1 MQSVQEFIARTPP
14 RALLRHPLTRSN
26 ALPVKPI
33 PNEPDITPGMRS
45 YLHLTI
51 LLTGAS
57 ILVIEI
63 LGARMLTPF
72 FGSSHF
78 VWSAQI
84 AITMLA
90 LAAGY
95 ALGGVIADRRP
106 GPTSLY
112 SLILLAAGYLVA
124 TVAFRIRLATACL
137 SLDLALGSILASFAL
152 FFVPLSLLAT
162 AGPLVVRMLTTGLQ
176 SIGGSV
182 GRLSALGTVGSLA
195 GVIITSYLLIPW
207 VRDSHAMIGTA
218 LTLALVSLGYFIRT
232 GINKGPGIIG
242 ASAMALLGAIST
254 PGALKRDRVP
264 IWPGYSEIART
275 NSHFGLMQVIAS
287 SDQRRRYYLNDF
299 LIQNSYDASQKRSLS
314 LFTELLAGLSD
325 AYTPATKRALCIG
338 MGVGIVPMRLARSG
352 IQVDVVEINPAVVPL
367 AQAYFDFDPS
377 KVNLA
382 IDDARHF
389 LAITHSRYDTIHLD
403 AFIGDSMPSHLMT
416 REAFQAIKD
425 HLEPD
430 GTLVINSFVSFVPG
444 RDFLGTSLHRTLRAV
459 FKEVAIHASDTG
471 NVFYVASDRTPLT
484 PVRTPGFQ
492 EAHDARY
499 SQVRATYANRITVT
513 PELGLV
519 LTDDFNPADFRD
531 ATNREELRK
540 RLAQSVVGL

>member
-1 MQSVQEFIARTPP
+1 M
-14 RALLRHPLTRSN
+14 
-26 ALPVKPI
+26 KPNPKE
-33 PNEPDITPGMRS
+33 PNVTPGMRR
-45 YLHLTI
+45 YLQVTI
-51 LLTGAS
+51 LLTGAA

-84 AITMLA
+84 GVTMMA

-95 ALGGVIADRRP
+95 ALGGAIADRRP

-112 SLILLAAGYLVA
+112 SLILIAAAYLVA
-124 TVAFRIRLATACL
+124 TVAFRVRLATACL

-162 AGPLVVRMLTTGLQ
+162 AGPLVVRMMTTGLQ
-176 SIGGSV
+176 SVGGSV

-195 GVIITSYLLIPW
+195 GVILTSYVLIPL

-218 LTLALVSLGYFIRT
+218 SALALVSLGYFIGVGSKT
-232 GINKGPGIIG
+232 GPGIIG

-254 PGALKRDRVP
+254 PGALERDRIP
-264 IWPGYSEIART
+264 IWRGHTELART
-275 NSHFGLMQVIAS
+275 NSHFGLMQVVIS

-299 LIQNSYDASQKRSLS
+299 LIQNSYDVSQKRSLS
-314 LFTELLAGLSD
+314 LFTEMLAGLSE
-325 AYTPATKRALCIG
+325 AYTPSTKRALCIG
-338 MGVGIVPMRLARSG
+338 MGIGIVPMRLARAG

-389 LAITHSRYDTIHLD
+389 LAVTHSRYDTIHLD

-416 REAFQAIKD
+416 REAFQAIRD
-425 HLEPD
+425 HLEPG
-430 GTLVINSFVSFVPG
+430 GTLVINSFVSFIPG
-444 RDFLGTSLHRTLRAV
+444 RDFLGTSLHRTLRSV

-471 NVFYVASDRTPLT
+471 NVFYVASDRTPLE

-492 EAHDARY
+492 EAHESRY
-499 SQVRATYANRITVT
+499 SQVRATYANRITVA

-519 LTDDFNPADFRD
+519 LTDDYNPADFRD
-531 ATNREELRK
+531 ATNREELR
-540 RLAQSVVGL
+540 RWLAQSMAGL

>member
-1 MQSVQEFIARTPP
+1 
-14 RALLRHPLTRSN
+14 
-26 ALPVKPI
+26 
-33 PNEPDITPGMRS
+33 MRS

-51 LLTGAS
+51 LLTGAA

-95 ALGGVIADRRP
+95 ALGGTIADRRP

-112 SLILLAAGYLVA
+112 SLILAAAAYLVA
-124 TVAFRIRLATACL
+124 TVAFRIPLATACL
-137 SLDLALGSILASFAL
+137 SLDLAAGSILASFAL
-152 FFVPLSLLAT
+152 FFAPLALLAT
-162 AGPLVVRMLTTGLQ
+162 AGPLVIRMLTTGLQ
-176 SIGGSV
+176 SVGGSV

-195 GVIITSYLLIPW
+195 GVIITSYGLIPW

-218 LTLALVSLGYFIRT
+218 SVLALLSLGYFIRC
-232 GINKGPGIIG
+232 GSNQGPGIVG
-242 ASAMALLGAIST
+242 AAALVLLGALST
-254 PGALKRDRVP
+254 PRALQRDRIP
-264 IWPGYSEIART
+264 TWPGHTEIART
-275 NSHFGLMQVIAS
+275 NSHFGLMQVIS
-287 SDQRRRYYLNDF
+287 STDQRRRYYLNDF
-299 LIQNSYDASQKRSLS
+299 LIQNSYDAVQKRSLS
-314 LFTELLAGLSD
+314 LFTEMLAGLSE
-325 AYTPATKRALCIG
+325 AYTPSTRRALCIG
-338 MGVGIVPMRLARSG
+338 MGIGIVPMQLARAG
-352 IQVDVVEINPAVVPL
+352 IQVAVVEINPAVVPL

-377 KVNLA
+377 KVNLT

-389 LAITHSRYDTIHLD
+389 LATNRDRYDTIHLD
-403 AFIGDSMPSHLMT
+403 AFVGDSMPSHLMT

-425 HLEPD
+425 HLEPN
-430 GTLVINSFVSFVPG
+430 GTLVINSFVSFLPG
-444 RDFLGTSLHRTLRAV
+444 RDFLGTSLHRTLRHV
-459 FKEVAIHASDTG
+459 FKEVVIHASDTG
-471 NVFYVASDRTPLT
+471 NVFYVASDRTPLD
-484 PVRTPGFQ
+484 PVRTPRFQ
-492 EAHDARY
+492 ETHEARY
-499 SQVRATYANRITVT
+499 SQVRATYANRITVA